1 MEKICGEIRIV
12 NKQKSTEEN
21 LRDNKSEIILI
32 DLENIRQRVIEDKYK
47 IYER

>member
-12 NKQKSTEEN
+12 NKQKSTKKN
-21 LRDNKSEIILI
+21 LRDKSEIILI

-47 IYER
+47 IYEK

>member
-21 LRDNKSEIILI
+21 LRDKSEIILI

-47 IYER
+47 IYEK